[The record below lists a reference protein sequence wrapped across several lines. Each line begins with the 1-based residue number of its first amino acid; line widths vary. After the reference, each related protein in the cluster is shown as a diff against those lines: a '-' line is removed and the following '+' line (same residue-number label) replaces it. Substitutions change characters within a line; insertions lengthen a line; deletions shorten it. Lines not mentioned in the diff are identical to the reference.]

1 MSVWSAVLNAGAGLV
16 SALNPFASRHE
27 AREQQREENKFNAEQ
42 AQINREFQREE
53 RLQTQAYNEM
63 MWNKNNEYNSPS
75 NQLQLAMNA
84 GINPNTFIGGL
95 NGRTNGPVTSS
106 PMSGSQ
112 ASIGGSIAS
121 GLLLHDAQVANL
133 FASARKAESEAKGQ
147 EIANS
152 FAPSLNDNMIKKAQ
166 AEIAELG
173 SRKGFTD
180 AQTKQIEELLPLLKG
195 KNEQEIANMQA
206 EFDVLFAELEKIR
219 KETKS
224 IDSTIALN
232 ESITNK
238 NNEDARYR
246 QWEND
251 FRDKWGVAPGSGLI
265 DGIIQLAVS
274 GDKGEEIAYNMVKTV
289 LSAAKGV
296 ITSPVKLVG
305 KTLERLPNP
314 SSENY

>member
-1 MSVWSAVLNAGAGLV
+1 MWNNLLSVGAGLV
-16 SALNPFASRHE
+16 SALNPFASRFE
-27 AREQQREENKFNAEQ
+27 ARKQQREENAFNAEQ
-42 AQINREFQREE
+42 AQLNRDFQREE

-75 NQLQLAMNA
+75 NQLKLAMDA
-84 GINPNTFIGGL
+84 GINPNIFIGGL

-166 AEIAELG
+166 AEIAEIG
-173 SRKGFTD
+173 SRKGFNES
-180 AQTKQIEELLPLLKG
+180 QTKQIEELLPLLKG

-219 KETKS
+219 KESKS

-232 ESITNK
+232 ESIANK
-238 NNEDARYR
+238 NNEDARFR
-246 QWEND
+246 KWEND
-251 FRDKWGVAPGSGLI
+251 FRDKWGVAPGAGLI

-274 GDKGEEIAYNMVKTV
+274 GEKGEEISYNMVKTV
-289 LSAAKGV
+289 LNVAKGV
-296 ITSPVKLVG
+296 ITSPIRLTG
-305 KTLERLPNP
+305 ERLHRIVNP
-314 SSENY
+314 AGENY